1 MVILVS
7 LSCSWLILAPKVLQL
22 CINHLVLVLC
32 RSVWIIEACKFFLVP
47 SRSSSTPLY
56 LSKVLR
62 ARERAPTLYYYD
74 VFNLGLTFESLKE
87 LGARQ
92 YNQWIFISH
101 VEFVEPRATPIVV
114 RHRVIYPQGVW
125 FVKLV
130 RDLGEISQV
139 PHHRP
144 ISKGNQ
150 GVGIIP
156 IHIINRWD
164 ICSIVA
170 HLLMIN

>member
-1 MVILVS
+1 MVS
-7 LSCSWLILAPKVLQL
+7 LVCLCCSWLVLAPKVLQL
-22 CINHLVLVLC
+22 CINHLVLIFC
-32 RSVWIIEACKFFLVP
+32 KFVWIVEACKFFLVP
-47 SRSSSTPLY
+47 SRSSSTPFY
-56 LSKVLR
+56 LSKMLR
-62 ARERAPTLYYYD
+62 TRERASTPYSSA

-87 LGARQ
+87 LGACQ
-92 YNQWIFISH
+92 YNQWTFISH
-101 VEFVEPRATPIVV
+101 VELVEPRATPIVV
-114 RHRVIYPQGVW
+114 RHRVIYPQGAW

-144 ISKGNQ
+144 ISRGNQ
-150 GVGIIP
+150 GVGIIL